1 MTDSA
6 ATRSAGAFARHS
18 PYSDPGAHRALV
30 AGIAPEPRAIHRAVT
45 ATITH
50 YRAGEAPPTP
60 AQLDDV
66 DRRWISSIL
75 DAAAERADRALDAE
89 RAPADRVGGC
99 CRDHS
104 LLAVAILR
112 EHGVPAR
119 TRLGFASY
127 FQPGFHHDHVV
138 VEMRRD
144 GRWVRFDPE
153 LADDGGFDFE
163 VHEMPSG
170 EGAPFE
176 TAAEAWL
183 AHREG
188 RTDLADYGVAPG
200 HDIGGPWIVHG
211 YVLGDLAHRMRTE
224 LLLWDGW
231 GIMDAPRRPLTAEA
245 IVLADRIARL
255 TVAAD
260 SGDDAAEASLAD
272 IWRDDARVRV
282 GRTIT
287 TASPSGRFG
296 TTDLVDR
303 TTHWS

>member
-6 ATRSAGAFARHS
+6 TSSASSLARHS
-18 PYSDPGAHRALV
+18 PYSEPGAHRPLV
-30 AGIAPEPRAIHRAVT
+30 AAVAPEPGAIHRAVT
-45 ATITH
+45 STITH
-50 YRAGEAPPTP
+50 YRAGAVPPTP
-60 AQLDDV
+60 AQLADV

-75 DAAAERADRALDAE
+75 AAAAERADVPLDAE
-89 RAPADRVGGC
+89 RAAAERVGGC

-104 LLAVAILR
+104 LLAVSILR

-127 FQPGFHHDHVV
+127 FEPGFSHDHVV
-138 VEMRRD
+138 VEMHRD

-153 LADDGGFDFE
+153 LGDDAGFDFD

-176 TAAEAWL
+176 TAAEAWI

-188 RTDLADYGVAPG
+188 RTNLADHGVAPG

-231 GIMDAPRRPLTAEA
+231 GIMDAPRRPLTPEA
-245 IVLADRIARL
+245 IEVADRIARL

-260 SGDDAAEASLAD
+260 GGDDAAEAALAE
-272 IWRDDARVRV
+272 IWRDDDRVRV
-282 GRTIT
+282 GRHVT

-296 TTDLVDR
+296 TTDLVRRSTD
-303 TTHWS
+303 WS